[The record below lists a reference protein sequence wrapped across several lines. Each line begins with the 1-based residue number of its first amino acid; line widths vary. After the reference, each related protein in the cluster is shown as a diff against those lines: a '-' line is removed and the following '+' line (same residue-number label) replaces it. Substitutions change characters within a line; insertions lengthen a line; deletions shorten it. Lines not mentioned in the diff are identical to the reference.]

1 LIRWRKQMRSTQREH
16 CNPASLGRSPQ
27 LLAITAAF
35 CAAFFSPTQAIEC
48 SAPTRQ
54 SDLQSVSAC
63 SSALCCPR
71 ELDLQINL
79 VKTVAGKL
87 KSMGY
92 SVRDPDSKED
102 ESPEVRGIYSP
113 KIDSALRTAIRQFK
127 KDKNITDSGDEITY
141 SLVRAVLGVDLFE
154 RWKTR

>member
-1 LIRWRKQMRSTQREH
+1 MRTTRREH
-16 CNPASLGRSPQ
+16 CKLASLGRWLQ
-27 LLAITAAF
+27 LLATIVACCVAF
-35 CAAFFSPTQAIEC
+35 LSPTQAIEC

-54 SDLQSVSAC
+54 IDLQSVSAC

-79 VKTVAGKL
+79 VKAVAGKL

-92 SVRDPDSKED
+92 TVRDPNSKED

-113 KIDSALRTAIRQFK
+113 KNDSAFRTSMRKFK
-127 KDKNITDSGDEITY
+127 KDKNITDQGDEISY
-141 SLVRAVLGVDLFE
+141 ALVRAVLGIDLFE